1 MFAFFGTLRIV
12 RMQFLLFFYC
22 WYKEMKVEEIINL
35 IDAKIVCGEEFS
47 DREIEKA
54 FASDLMSDV
63 LTTPFDNGVLITGLA
78 NPQSIRTADMMDVST
93 IILARRKKATEEMIA
108 LAKENDMVLLESPF
122 SVFHISGVLY
132 SHGLSPV
139 Y

>member
-12 RMQFLLFFYC
+12 RMHFLLFFYC

>member
-1 MFAFFGTLRIV
+1 
-12 RMQFLLFFYC
+12 
-22 WYKEMKVEEIINL
+22 MKVKEIIKL

-122 SVFHISGVLY
+122 SVFHISGILY